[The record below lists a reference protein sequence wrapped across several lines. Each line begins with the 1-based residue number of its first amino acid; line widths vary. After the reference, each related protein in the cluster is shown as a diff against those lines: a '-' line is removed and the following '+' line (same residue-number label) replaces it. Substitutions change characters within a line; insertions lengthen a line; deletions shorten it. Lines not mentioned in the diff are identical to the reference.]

1 GGRGPPAPRR
11 PRHFPPSLEELD
23 DRIVPAILM
32 AFDAINGMV
41 TITEDPANRGA
52 DNVLVT
58 ASATGDIQVNGVT
71 VTDGVT
77 NANVANTRMI
87 SVSGGDGDDTLDL
100 SGLTGYTGTAKLD
113 GGAGNDNDT
122 LIGSPGD
129 DVLLDGGGSDTFN
142 GGPGNDTLVGDAR
155 ANTFTVTDNPLTPFL
170 SQNEG
175 YLNGQSF
182 LGVENLTGNR
192 FSDTFDFTASGRVT
206 GSVNGRGGVDTLSYQ
221 SRTTGVHV
229 DLTAGIADSV
239 GESV

>member
-1 GGRGPPAPRR
+1 GRNGTGDGGKLRSDQPHSPAPGGLEPIGAARPQPSGWCTLHPGPDRTTTNHHREEITMFRSLFRAATRGRGYPGPR
-11 PRHFPPSLEELD
+11 PSRHFTPSLEQLD

-100 SGLTGYTGTAKLD
+100 SGL
-113 GGAGNDNDT
+113 
-122 LIGSPGD
+122 
-129 DVLLDGGGSDTFN
+129 
-142 GGPGNDTLVGDAR
+142 
-155 ANTFTVTDNPLTPFL
+155 
-170 SQNEG
+170 
-175 YLNGQSF
+175 
-182 LGVENLTGNR
+182 
-192 FSDTFDFTASGRVT
+192 
-206 GSVNGRGGVDTLSYQ
+206 
-221 SRTTGVHV
+221 
-229 DLTAGIADSV
+229 
-239 GESV
+239 